1 MFHNAYASKTSIERL
16 CVGNLWVCLGSIHDQ
31 VFQLENTRVQQ
42 VAYLLHS
49 FLHILCHFLRNKYQS
64 SDILFKNLSSWNLE
78 DQDGSPPI
86 TLPYSSLFHSSTTS
100 GVDSWRQLFRPSA
113 LLRLGRTCMILHSP
127 VKISLSPR
135 YGNACVN
142 MDKFFEE
149 KNLMIARN
157 WSAQSIMHMSLGLH
171 NAAQK
176 LI

>member
-31 VFQLENTRVQQ
+31 EFQLENTRLAQ

-49 FLHILCHFLRNKYQS
+49 FWHILCHSLRNISHLVFFLKL
-64 SDILFKNLSSWNLE
+64 DPFGI
-78 DQDGSPPI
+78 DGSPPM

-100 GVDSWRQLFRPSA
+100 GVVSWRQLLRPCV
-113 LLRLGRTCMILHSP
+113 LQKLRRICRILHNP
-127 VKISLSPR
+127 VVISLSPG
-135 YGNACVN
+135 YGNTCVN

-149 KNLMIARN
+149 KNVMTARH
-157 WSAQSIMHMSLGLH
+157 SSTESFMHMSLGLQ